1 MTKTTVIFDL
11 DGTLLYTLEDLKDA
25 VNYALSEKGYA
36 THTLDEMRRYFGN
49 GIAYAIKQAEPGLSE
64 EELAE
69 LVKLF
74 RSYYGEHCMDKTGPY
89 PGIPELVKKLSED
102 GYKMAIVSNKVDSA
116 VKDLAKRFFP
126 EITVAIG
133 ERTGIRR
140 KPAPDTVIQAL
151 EELGVTKEESV
162 YIGDSEVDLATA
174 RAAGLP
180 CISVLWGFREKSL
193 LEAEGA
199 TCFVESTE
207 EIPEILR
214 NMV

>member
-1 MTKTTVIFDL
+1 M
-11 DGTLLYTLEDLKDA
+11 LK
-25 VNYALSEKGYA
+25 NFK
-36 THTLDEMRRYFGN
+36 
-49 GIAYAIKQAEPGLSE
+49 
-64 EELAE
+64 ELAE
-69 LVKLF
+69 LVKLI

-116 VKDLAKRFFP
+116 VKDLAKQFFP
-126 EITVAIG
+126 EIKVAIG

-180 CISVLWGFREKSL
+180 CISVLWGFRERSL
-193 LEAEGA
+193 LEEEGA